1 MEEVKFDFQAMIK
14 QIKDEAALEILRAF
28 APNKHEA
35 DKIVNAMR
43 VFIRNGVSIET
54 AIKITV
60 ELAEAL
66 GTNTNEE

>member
-1 MEEVKFDFQAMIK
+1 MEEVKFDFQAAIQ
-14 QIKDEAALEILRAF
+14 QIKDEAMLEILRAF

-54 AIKITV
+54 AIKIAA
-60 ELAEAL
+60 ELAEVL

>member
-1 MEEVKFDFQAMIK
+1 MEEVKFDFQAVIQ
-14 QIKDEAALEILRAF
+14 QIKDEAMLETLRAV

-54 AIKITV
+54 AIKITA
-60 ELAEAL
+60 ELAEVL

>member
-1 MEEVKFDFQAMIK
+1 MEEVKFDFQAVIQ
-14 QIKDEAALEILRAF
+14 QIKDETMLETLRTF

-35 DKIVNAMR
+35 DKVVNAMR

-54 AIKITV
+54 AIKIAA

>member
-1 MEEVKFDFQAMIK
+1 MEEVKFDFQAVIQ
-14 QIKDEAALEILRAF
+14 QIKDEATLEILRAF
-28 APNKHEA
+28 SPNKHEA
-35 DKIVNAMR
+35 DNVVNAMR

-54 AIKITV
+54 AIKITA

>member
-1 MEEVKFDFQAMIK
+1 MEEVKFDFQAVIQ
-14 QIKDEAALEILRAF
+14 QIKDEATLEILRAF

-43 VFIRNGVSIET
+43 VFIRNGVSIDT
-54 AIKITV
+54 AIKIAA

-66 GTNTNEE
+66 GTNINEE

>member
-1 MEEVKFDFQAMIK
+1 MEEVKFDFQAMIQ
-14 QIKDEAALEILRAF
+14 QIKDEATLEILRAF

-54 AIKITV
+54 AIKIAA

>member
-1 MEEVKFDFQAMIK
+1 MEEVKFDFQAAIK
-14 QIKDEAALEILRAF
+14 QIKDEATLEILRAF
-28 APNKHEA
+28 APNKYEA

-54 AIKITV
+54 AIKIAA
-60 ELAEAL
+60 ELAEVL

>member
-1 MEEVKFDFQAMIK
+1 MEEVKFDFQAAIQ
-14 QIKDEAALEILRAF
+14 QIKDEAMLETLRAF
-28 APNKHEA
+28 SPNKHEA
-35 DKIVNAMR
+35 DKVVNAMR

-54 AIKITV
+54 AIKIAA

>member
-1 MEEVKFDFQAMIK
+1 MEEVKFDFQAMIQ
-14 QIKDEAALEILRAF
+14 QIKDEATLEILRAF

-43 VFIRNGVSIET
+43 VFIRNGVSIDT
-54 AIKITV
+54 AIKIAA

-66 GTNTNEE
+66 GTNINEE

>member
-1 MEEVKFDFQAMIK
+1 MEDVKFDFQAMIQ
-14 QIKDEAALEILRAF
+14 QIKDEATLEILRAF

-43 VFIRNGVSIET
+43 VFIRNGVSIDT
-54 AIKITV
+54 AIKIAA

-66 GTNTNEE
+66 GTNINEE

>member
-1 MEEVKFDFQAMIK
+1 MEEVKFDFQAAIQ
-14 QIKDEAALEILRAF
+14 QIKDEAMLEMLRAF

-54 AIKITV
+54 AIKIV
-60 ELAEAL
+60 AELAEAL

>member
-1 MEEVKFDFQAMIK
+1 MEEVKFDFQAAIQ
-14 QIKDEAALEILRAF
+14 QIKDEATLEILRAF

-54 AIKITV
+54 AIKIAA
-60 ELAEAL
+60 ELAEGL
-66 GTNTNEE
+66 GTTTNEE

>member
-1 MEEVKFDFQAMIK
+1 MEEVKFDFQALIQ
-14 QIKDEAALEILRAF
+14 QIKDEATLEILRAF

-54 AIKITV
+54 AIKIAA
-60 ELAEAL
+60 ELAEIL
-66 GTNTNEE
+66 GTNTNGE